1 MADNYSEAASRWTIH
16 TPSNTGNLIQ
26 SLTAFINDVN
36 LFVSQNSNISDHK
49 FLTLAQQDIHRWQG
63 ILQSTG
69 RELNTK
75 KCFWSDFNPQFDQNG
90 TPSISGPNLNQ
101 TPLYLTNPDDT
112 PDIMCNTT
120 SNEAIQHLGVHIH
133 MDGNQKTEEKMLL
146 KCCRMFKTIYLQ
158 CPFTQCKAAI
168 VYSTIFLPT
177 ITYPFPATTLSRK
190 IHDHTQ
196 NYQ

>member
-1 MADNYSEAASRWTIH
+1 MLPPETQVWDIHRVQLPHWHQTRYRMGQGAGDACNWWVIGSDSLASTNSKAANRWTMH
-16 TPSNTGNLIQ
+16 PPNNTDNLIQ

-90 TPSISGPNLNQ
+90 TPSISGLNPNQ
-101 TPLYLTNPDDT
+101 TPFYLTNPDGT

-120 SNEAIQHLGVHIH
+120 SNKGIQHLRVHIS
-133 MDGNQKTEEKMLL
+133 MDGNQKIEER
-146 KCCRMFKTIYLQ
+146 CFWND
-158 CPFTQCKAAI
+158 AE
-168 VYSTIFLPT
+168 YS
-177 ITYPFPATTLSRK
+177 K
-190 IHDHTQ
+190 
-196 NYQ
+196 